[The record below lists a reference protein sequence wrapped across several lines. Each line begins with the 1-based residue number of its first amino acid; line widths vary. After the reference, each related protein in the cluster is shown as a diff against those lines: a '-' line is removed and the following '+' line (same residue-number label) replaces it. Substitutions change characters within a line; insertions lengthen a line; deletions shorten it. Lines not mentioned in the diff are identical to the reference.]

1 MSLLA
6 ILIYLQADITIGG
19 ATDENPNEV
28 KWVIPKGTIFTGA
41 LHEMM
46 RDPEY
51 FEKPTEFLPE
61 R

>member
-1 MSLLA
+1 MS
-6 ILIYLQADITIGG
+6 IFTIFICLQADITIGG
-19 ATDENPNEV
+19 PTDEDPNGV